1 VLSMSDLLRM
11 QTTGVG
17 GTTKT
22 FRDSCLEVQS
32 LQDPDI
38 PIQIKSCVK
47 DLGEL
52 VHYNKSASIGFIR
65 EKLKKVFE
73 GSKELNGCRVNYK
86 KRHCSLRLQYGLLLC
101 TVVTLRT
108 LCRSILKSSVVRR
121 WTLLWVIGTMRRHYW
136 LATFCQSSWLIRFST
151 RYVNVWGLW
160 DVLQL
165 SNVMLLFRLL
175 HLQYP
180 MMGQDLLDLPAHLD
194 TTSIRLDG
202 IWMYME
208 M

>member
-1 VLSMSDLLRM
+1 MELSQKELLRRLECLKDVPSVYLRCWLHLRSISIGSVLSMSDLLRM

-52 VHYNKSASIGFIR
+52 VHYNKSASIGFIC

-86 KRHCSLRLQYGLLLC
+86 KGIVHSDCSMALC
-101 TVVTLRT
+101 
-108 LCRSILKSSVVRR
+108 SV
-121 WTLLWVIGTMRRHYW
+121 
-136 LATFCQSSWLIRFST
+136 
-151 RYVNVWGLW
+151 
-160 DVLQL
+160 QL
-165 SNVMLLFRLL
+165 
-175 HLQYP
+175 
-180 MMGQDLLDLPAHLD
+180 
-194 TTSIRLDG
+194 
-202 IWMYME
+202 
-208 M
+208 